1 MANEKIV
8 SETMKRIWGEDPEA
22 LISTHNLDNVG
33 YMQLFSI
40 KRIVEDIDP
49 EAADN
54 ITSMML
60 TGLALL
66 LAKQPWDLRP
76 VCANTRL
83 ILEHAYNNQST
94 PEDRLRLE
102 AYVMAKAQL
111 LEETRIPNYNKNKKK
126 GFKWE
131 NLPEFYA

>member
-8 SETMKRIWGEDPEA
+8 SETMRRIWGKDPDA

-40 KRIVEDIDP
+40 KKIVEDIDP

-54 ITSMML
+54 ITHMML

-66 LAKQPWDLRP
+66 LARQPWDLRP

-83 ILEHAYNNQST
+83 ILEHAYNHQST
-94 PEDRLRLE
+94 LEEQWRLE
-102 AYVMAKAQL
+102 AYVMANAQL